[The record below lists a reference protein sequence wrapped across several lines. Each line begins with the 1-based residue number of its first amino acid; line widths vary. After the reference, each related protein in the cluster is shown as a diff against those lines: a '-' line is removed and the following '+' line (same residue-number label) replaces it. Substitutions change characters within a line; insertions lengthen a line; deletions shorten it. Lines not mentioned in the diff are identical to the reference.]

1 MTLWQSYILSSI
13 VFILFNNA
21 IGKTLFQI
29 PTCIPVLMDWSTD
42 PKMLEDRSFYKL
54 GESIFDHK
62 KKVLVIGILSCMVLG
77 SLISLGPN
85 WAESWGEGD
94 LESVE
99 AGDLRKSA
107 FASEDEGNQSE
118 NFILLINHPT
128 LDDSS
133 QEWQSAV
140 ISALSEFESMDNV
153 TIQYSWET
161 SGEKRNK
168 FVYQDD
174 DGFWAKNKVKL
185 SIERKE
191 AKQIYDENWEDIEV
205 DSEFNSWRTG
215 DLAIDVIFDSR
226 IQDDLVKAELISG
239 PLSLIIL
246 GIVFGTIIAALLP
259 IGVAVLTVIS
269 AMGVTIWL
277 SNVTDVTQYA
287 LNIITLIGIGVSVD
301 YSLFMVNR
309 FREELNHGRD
319 IRTSTAITV
328 ATAGKAVFF
337 SGITV
342 AIGLMGMLFFEN
354 TGLPSLGIGGTLAVS
369 IAMVFSVIVLPAILA
384 LMGHKVFKGKIPFS
398 FSTENEKEDGAWARI
413 ANFVMERPWAVLIPT
428 LVILLGAGLP
438 FLQADFSIASRDALP
453 PDDETRMGF
462 ELIDE
467 KWPEGAVNRAMI
479 VIDFDG
485 EDPLEENNLVT
496 MHRWMKGYLDDD
508 RVINASGFALP
519 SVDMNESEVLQF
531 WQTPDE
537 FLDNETIASRE
548 YLRDQFISDNVTIV
562 LFSLTGTIT
571 GESSREFVSDVRS
584 ERGEL
589 LSELNTGDDGV
600 LMVAG
605 FAAYSLDVLDAI
617 IENLPLALAFILIA
631 TVILIFI
638 QVRSI
643 IIPIK
648 AIIMNILSVSASF
661 GMLVFVFQ
669 WGNGA
674 ELLNFTPQPIETTN
688 PIILFCI
695 VFGLSMDYEVLML
708 SRIHE
713 EWERTGDN
721 TLAVANGLQK
731 TGRLITGAAAIMVVV
746 FSAFGLSS
754 VVILKQIGFGL
765 ALAILLDAT
774 IVRALVVPATMRLMG
789 KANWW
794 SPKWMNRLF
803 PVKNDSVE
811 DHLEDK

>member
-1 MTLWQSYILSSI
+1 
-13 VFILFNNA
+13 
-21 IGKTLFQI
+21 
-29 PTCIPVLMDWSTD
+29 MDWSTD
-42 PKMLEDRSFYKL
+42 PKMLEGRSFYKL

-62 KKVLVIGILSCMVLG
+62 KKTLVIGILSCMILG
-77 SLISLGPN
+77 SLISMGPN

-118 NFILLINHPT
+118 DFILLINHPT

-133 QEWQSAV
+133 PEWQLAV
-140 ISALSEFESMDNV
+140 TTALAEFHDMDDV

-161 SGEKRNK
+161 SGEKRDK
-168 FVYQDD
+168 FVYQDE

-191 AKQIYDENWEDIEV
+191 AKQIYDENWEDIKV

-226 IQDDLVKAELISG
+226 IQDDLIKAELISG

-309 FREELNHGRD
+309 FREELNNGRD

-384 LMGHKVFKGKIPFS
+384 LMGDKVFKGKIPFS
-398 FSTENEKEDGAWARI
+398 FSTENEKEDGAWAKI

-467 KWPEGAVNRAMI
+467 KWPEGAVNRAMV

-485 EDPLEENNLVT
+485 EDPLEENNLIA
-496 MHRWMKGYLDDD
+496 MYSWMKNHLDDD
-508 RVINASGFALP
+508 RVINASGYALP
-519 SVDMNESEVLQF
+519 SENMNESEVLQF

-537 FLDNETIASRE
+537 FLDNDTIASRE
-548 YLRDQFISDNVTIV
+548 YLREQFISDNITFVI
-562 LFSLTGTIT
+562 FSLTGTIT

-584 ERGEL
+584 ERGDL
-589 LSELNTGDDGV
+589 LSELNTGEDGV

-617 IENLPLALAFILIA
+617 IESLPTALAFILIA
-631 TVILIFI
+631 TIVLIFI
-638 QVRSI
+638 QVRSV

-794 SPKWMNRLF
+794 SPKWLDNLF
-803 PVKNDSVE
+803 PTKPQE
-811 DHLEDK
+811 PEEKTEE

>member
-1 MTLWQSYILSSI
+1 
-13 VFILFNNA
+13 
-21 IGKTLFQI
+21 
-29 PTCIPVLMDWSTD
+29 MDWSTD
-42 PKMLEDRSFYKL
+42 PKMLEGRAFYKL
-54 GESIFDHK
+54 GETVYDHHK
-62 KKVLVIGILSCMVLG
+62 KILIIGIFSCLLLG
-77 SLISLGPN
+77 SLISMGPN
-85 WAESWGEGD
+85 WAEAWGEGD

-99 AGDLRKSA
+99 AGDLRDSA
-107 FASEDEGNQSE
+107 FASDEEGVE
-118 NFILLINHPT
+118 RFTLLINHPT

-133 QEWQSAV
+133 PEWQAAV
-140 ISALSEFESMDNV
+140 TEALKDYAVMDDV
-153 TIQYSWET
+153 TIEYSWDT
-161 SGEKRNK
+161 SGDKREK
-168 FVYQDD
+168 FVHQDE
-174 DGFWAKNKVKL
+174 DGFWAKNIVTIYL
-185 SIERKE
+185 DRKE
-191 AKQIYDENWEDIEV
+191 AKQLFSDNWDNIQV

-215 DLAIDVIFDSR
+215 GISIDVVFDTR
-226 IQDDLVKAELISG
+226 IQEDLIKAELISG

-246 GIVFGTIIAALLP
+246 GIVFGTLVAAVLP
-259 IGVAVLTVIS
+259 IGVAMLTVIS

-277 SNVTDVTQYA
+277 SNVTDVTQYS

-309 FREELNHGRD
+309 FREELNLGRD
-319 IRTSTAITV
+319 IRTSTAMTV

-369 IAMVFSVIVLPAILA
+369 IAMVFSVIVLPAIMVML
-384 LMGHKVFKGKIPFS
+384 GHRVFNGKIPFA
-398 FSTENEKEDGAWARI
+398 FSTENEQEDGAWARI

-453 PDDETRMGF
+453 PDDETRIGF
-462 ELIDE
+462 ELMDE
-467 KWPEGAVNRAMI
+467 KWPEDAVNAAMI

-485 EDPLEENNLVT
+485 EDPLAEENLVSV
-496 MHRWMKGYLDDD
+496 HRWMVNYLDDD
-508 RVINASGFALP
+508 RVLDAFGYALP
-519 SVDMNESEVLQF
+519 DSTMNETEVLQF

-537 FLDNETIASRE
+537 FLDNETIATRE
-548 YLRDQFISDNVTIV
+548 YVRTQFLSNNITYMI
-562 LFSLTGTIT
+562 FSLDGPIT
-571 GESSREFVSDVRS
+571 GEDSRSFVSDVRS

-589 LSELNTGDDGV
+589 LDDLQMGDDGV
-600 LMVAG
+600 LKVAG

-617 IENLPLALAFILIA
+617 VESLPIAIAFILIA
-631 TVILIFI
+631 TIVLIFI
-638 QVRSI
+638 QVRSV

-648 AIIMNILSVSASF
+648 AIVMNILSVSASF

-669 WGNGA
+669 WGYGA
-674 ELLNFTPQPIETTN
+674 DFLNFTPQPIETTN
-688 PIILFCI
+688 PVILFCI

-794 SPKWMNRLF
+794 SPKWLDNLF
-803 PVKNDSVE
+803 GSTKHQSEENSDE
-811 DHLEDK
+811 

>member
-1 MTLWQSYILSSI
+1 LKYGILSEG
-13 VFILFNNA
+13 F
-21 IGKTLFQI
+21 
-29 PTCIPVLMDWSTD
+29 MDWSTD
-42 PKMLEDRSFYKL
+42 PKMLEGRAFYKL
-54 GESIFDHK
+54 GETVYDHH
-62 KKVLVIGILSCMVLG
+62 KKVLIIGIFSCLLLG
-77 SLISLGPN
+77 SLISMGPN

-99 AGDLRKSA
+99 AGDLRDSA
-107 FASEDEGNQSE
+107 FASEEEGVE
-118 NFILLINHPT
+118 RFTLLINHPT
-128 LDDSS
+128 LNDSS
-133 QEWQSAV
+133 PEWQSAV
-140 ISALSEFESMDNV
+140 IEALEDYSEMDDV
-153 TIQYSWET
+153 TIEYSWET
-161 SGEKRNK
+161 TGDKREK
-168 FVYQDD
+168 FVHQDE
-174 DGFWAKNKVKL
+174 DGFWAKNIVTIYL
-185 SIERKE
+185 DRKE
-191 AKQIYDENWEDIEV
+191 AKQLFSDNWDNIEV
-205 DSEFNSWRTG
+205 DGEFNSWRTG
-215 DLAIDVIFDSR
+215 GIAIDVVFDTR
-226 IQDDLVKAELISG
+226 IQEDLIKAELISG

-246 GIVFGTIIAALLP
+246 GIVFGTLVAAILP
-259 IGVAVLTVIS
+259 IGVAMLTVVS

-309 FREELNHGRD
+309 FREELNLGRD
-319 IRTSTAITV
+319 IRTSTAMTV

-369 IAMVFSVIVLPAILA
+369 IAMVFSVIVLPAILVM
-384 LMGHKVFKGKIPFS
+384 LGHNVFKGKIPFA

-453 PDDETRMGF
+453 PDDETRIGF
-462 ELIDE
+462 ELMDE
-467 KWPEGAVNRAMI
+467 KWPEDAVNAAMI

-485 EDPLEENNLVT
+485 EDPLSEENLVSV
-496 MHRWMKGYLDDD
+496 HRWMVNYLDDD
-508 RVINASGFALP
+508 RVLDAFGYALP
-519 SVDMNESEVLQF
+519 DSSMNETEVLQF

-537 FLDNETIASRE
+537 FLDNETIATRE
-548 YLRDQFISDNVTIV
+548 YVRTQFLSNNITYMI
-562 LFSLTGTIT
+562 FSLDGPIT
-571 GESSREFVSDVRS
+571 GEDSRSFVSDVRS

-589 LSELNTGDDGV
+589 LDDLQMGDGGV
-600 LMVAG
+600 LKVAG

-617 IENLPLALAFILIA
+617 VESLPIAIAFILIA
-631 TVILIFI
+631 TIVLIFI
-638 QVRSI
+638 QVRSV

-648 AIIMNILSVSASF
+648 AIVMNILSVSASF

-669 WGNGA
+669 WGYGA
-674 ELLNFTPQPIETTN
+674 DFLNFTPQPIETTN
-688 PIILFCI
+688 PVILFCI

-794 SPKWMNRLF
+794 SPKWLDNLF
-803 PVKNDSVE
+803 GSKPQKLAE
-811 DHLEDK
+811 ETEEKL

>member
-1 MTLWQSYILSSI
+1 
-13 VFILFNNA
+13 
-21 IGKTLFQI
+21 
-29 PTCIPVLMDWSTD
+29 MDWSTD
-42 PKMLEDRSFYKL
+42 PKMLEGRAFYKL
-54 GESIFDHK
+54 GETVYDHH
-62 KKVLVIGILSCMVLG
+62 KKVLIIGIFSCLLLG

-99 AGDLRKSA
+99 AGDLRDSA
-107 FASEDEGNQSE
+107 FASEEEGVE
-118 NFILLINHPT
+118 RFTLLINHPT

-133 QEWQSAV
+133 PEWQSA
-140 ISALSEFESMDNV
+140 IIEALEDYSEMDDV
-153 TIQYSWET
+153 TIEYSWET
-161 SGEKRNK
+161 TGDKREK
-168 FVYQDD
+168 FVHQDE
-174 DGFWAKNKVKL
+174 DGFWAKNIVTIYL
-185 SIERKE
+185 DRKE
-191 AKQIYDENWEDIEV
+191 AKQLFSDNWDNIEV

-215 DLAIDVIFDSR
+215 GIAIDVVFDTR
-226 IQDDLVKAELISG
+226 IQEDLIKAELISG

-246 GIVFGTIIAALLP
+246 GIVFGTLVAAILP
-259 IGVAVLTVIS
+259 IGVAMLTVVS

-309 FREELNHGRD
+309 FREELNLGRD
-319 IRTSTAITV
+319 IRTSTAMTV

-369 IAMVFSVIVLPAILA
+369 IAMVFSVIVLPAILVM
-384 LMGHKVFKGKIPFS
+384 LGHNVFKGKIPFA

-453 PDDETRMGF
+453 PDDETRIGF
-462 ELIDE
+462 ELMDE
-467 KWPEGAVNRAMI
+467 KWPEDAVNAAMI

-485 EDPLEENNLVT
+485 EDPLAEENLVSV
-496 MHRWMKGYLDDD
+496 HRWMVNYLDDD
-508 RVINASGFALP
+508 RVLDAFGYALP
-519 SVDMNESEVLQF
+519 DSSMNETEVLQF

-537 FLDNETIASRE
+537 FLDNETIATRE
-548 YLRDQFISDNVTIV
+548 YVRTQFLSNNITYMI
-562 LFSLTGTIT
+562 FSLDGPIT
-571 GESSREFVSDVRS
+571 GEDSRSFVSDIRS

-589 LSELNTGDDGV
+589 LGDLEMGDGGV
-600 LMVAG
+600 LKVAG

-617 IENLPLALAFILIA
+617 VESLPIAIAFILIA
-631 TVILIFI
+631 TIVLIFI
-638 QVRSI
+638 QVRSV

-648 AIIMNILSVSASF
+648 AIVMNILSVSASF

-669 WGNGA
+669 WGYGA
-674 ELLNFTPQPIETTN
+674 DFLNFTPQPIETTN
-688 PIILFCI
+688 PVILFCI

-794 SPKWMNRLF
+794 SPKWLDNILG
-803 PVKNDSVE
+803 VKPQKLGE
-811 DHLEDK
+811 EAKEKL

>member
-1 MTLWQSYILSSI
+1 
-13 VFILFNNA
+13 
-21 IGKTLFQI
+21 
-29 PTCIPVLMDWSTD
+29 MDWSTD
-42 PKMLEDRSFYKL
+42 PKMLEGRAFYKL
-54 GESIFDHK
+54 GETVYDHH
-62 KKVLVIGILSCMVLG
+62 KKVLIIGIFSCLLLG
-77 SLISLGPN
+77 SLISMGPN

-99 AGDLRKSA
+99 AGELRDSA
-107 FASEDEGNQSE
+107 FAADEEGVE
-118 NFILLINHPT
+118 RFTLLINHPT

-133 QEWQSAV
+133 LVWQSAV
-140 ISALSEFESMDNV
+140 IEALEDYSEMDDV
-153 TIQYSWET
+153 TIEYSWET
-161 SGEKRNK
+161 TGDKREK
-168 FVYQDD
+168 FVHQDE
-174 DGFWAKNKVKL
+174 DGFWAKNIVTIYL
-185 SIERKE
+185 DRKE
-191 AKQIYDENWEDIEV
+191 AKQLFSDNWDNIEV

-215 DLAIDVIFDSR
+215 GIAIDVVFDTR
-226 IQDDLVKAELISG
+226 IQEDLIKAELISG

-246 GIVFGTIIAALLP
+246 GIVFGTLVAAILP
-259 IGVAVLTVIS
+259 IGVAMLTVVS

-309 FREELNHGRD
+309 FREELNLGRD
-319 IRTSTAITV
+319 IRTSTAMTV

-369 IAMVFSVIVLPAILA
+369 IAMVFSVIVLPAILVM
-384 LMGHKVFKGKIPFS
+384 LGHNVFKGKIPFA
-398 FSTENEKEDGAWARI
+398 FSTENEKEDGAWAKI

-453 PDDETRMGF
+453 PDDETRIGF
-462 ELIDE
+462 ELMDE
-467 KWPEGAVNRAMI
+467 KWPEDAVNAAMI

-485 EDPLEENNLVT
+485 EDPLAEENLLSV
-496 MHRWMKGYLDDD
+496 HRWMVNYLDDD
-508 RVINASGFALP
+508 RVLDAFGYALP
-519 SVDMNESEVLQF
+519 DSSMNETEVLQF

-537 FLDNETIASRE
+537 FLDNETIATRE
-548 YLRDQFISDNVTIV
+548 YVRTQFLSNNITYMI
-562 LFSLTGTIT
+562 FSLDGPIT
-571 GESSREFVSDVRS
+571 GEDSRSFVSDIRS

-589 LSELNTGDDGV
+589 LDDLQMGDGGV
-600 LMVAG
+600 LKVAG

-617 IENLPLALAFILIA
+617 VESLPVAIAFILIA
-631 TVILIFI
+631 TIVLIFI
-638 QVRSI
+638 QVRSV

-648 AIIMNILSVSASF
+648 AIVMNILSVSASF

-669 WGNGA
+669 WGYGA
-674 ELLNFTPQPIETTN
+674 DFLNFTPQPIETTN
-688 PIILFCI
+688 PVILFCI

-794 SPKWMNRLF
+794 SPKWLDNLF
-803 PVKNDSVE
+803 GSKPQKLEE
-811 DHLEDK
+811 DTREKL

>member
-1 MTLWQSYILSSI
+1 
-13 VFILFNNA
+13 
-21 IGKTLFQI
+21 
-29 PTCIPVLMDWSTD
+29 MDWSTD
-42 PKMLEDRSFYKL
+42 PKMLEGRAFYKL

-62 KKVLVIGILSCMVLG
+62 KKVLVIGILSCMLLG
-77 SLISLGPN
+77 SLISMGPN

-94 LESVE
+94 LESIE

-118 NFILLINHPT
+118 HFILLINHPT

-133 QEWQSAV
+133 EVWQQAV
-140 ISALSEFESMDNV
+140 TLALAEFRDMDDV

-161 SGEKRNK
+161 SGEQRNK
-168 FVYQDD
+168 FVYQDE
-174 DGFWAKNKVKL
+174 DGFWAKNKVKISL
-185 SIERKE
+185 DRKE
-191 AKQIYDENWEDIEV
+191 AKEIYDENWEDIEV
-205 DSEFNSWRTG
+205 DSEFNYWRTG
-215 DLAIDVIFDSR
+215 DLAVDVIFDSR
-226 IQDDLVKAELISG
+226 IQDDLIKAELISG

-277 SNVTDVTQYA
+277 SNTTDVTQYA

-309 FREELNHGRD
+309 FREELNNGCD
-319 IRTSTAITV
+319 IKTSTAITV

-354 TGLPSLGIGGTLAVS
+354 TGLPSLGIGGTLSVS

-384 LMGHKVFKGKIPFS
+384 LMGHRVFKGKIPFS
-398 FSTENEKEDGAWARI
+398 FSIENEKEDGAWAKI

-438 FLQADFSIASRDALP
+438 FLQADFSVASRDALP

-467 KWPEGAVNRAMI
+467 KWPDGAVNRAMI

-485 EDPLEENNLVT
+485 EDPLEENNLIT
-496 MHRWMKGYLDDD
+496 MHHWMKDYLDDN
-508 RVINASGFALP
+508 RVINASGYALP
-519 SVDMNESEVLQF
+519 SANMNESEVLQF

-537 FLDNETIASRE
+537 FLDSDTIASRE
-548 YLRDQFISDNVTIV
+548 YLREQFISENITFVI
-562 LFSLTGTIT
+562 FSLTGTIT
-571 GESSREFVSDVRS
+571 GETSRDFVSDVRS

-589 LSELNTGDDGV
+589 LSELNTGEGGV

-631 TVILIFI
+631 TIILIFI
-638 QVRSI
+638 QVRSV

-794 SPKWMNRLF
+794 SPKWLDKLF
-803 PVKNDSVE
+803 PTKSQELEEKPE
-811 DHLEDK
+811 D

>member
-1 MTLWQSYILSSI
+1 
-13 VFILFNNA
+13 
-21 IGKTLFQI
+21 
-29 PTCIPVLMDWSTD
+29 MDWSTD
-42 PKMLEDRSFYKL
+42 PKMLEGRAFYKL
-54 GESIFDHK
+54 GETVYDHH
-62 KKVLVIGILSCMVLG
+62 KKVLIIGIFSCLLLG
-77 SLISLGPN
+77 SLISMGPN

-99 AGDLRKSA
+99 AGDLRDSA
-107 FASEDEGNQSE
+107 FASEEEGVE
-118 NFILLINHPT
+118 RFTLLINHPT
-128 LDDSS
+128 LNDSS
-133 QEWQSAV
+133 SEWQSAV
-140 ISALSEFESMDNV
+140 IEALEDYSEMDDV
-153 TIQYSWET
+153 TIEYSWET
-161 SGEKRNK
+161 TGDKREK
-168 FVYQDD
+168 FVHQDE
-174 DGFWAKNKVKL
+174 DGFWAKNIVTIYL
-185 SIERKE
+185 DRKE
-191 AKQIYDENWEDIEV
+191 AKQLFSDNWDNIEV
-205 DSEFNSWRTG
+205 DNEFNSWRTG
-215 DLAIDVIFDSR
+215 GIAIDVVFDTR
-226 IQDDLVKAELISG
+226 IQEDLIKAELISG

-246 GIVFGTIIAALLP
+246 GIVFGTLVAAILP
-259 IGVAVLTVIS
+259 IGVAMLTVVS

-309 FREELNHGRD
+309 FREELNLGRD
-319 IRTSTAITV
+319 IRTSTAMTV

-369 IAMVFSVIVLPAILA
+369 IAMVFSVIVLPAILVM
-384 LMGHKVFKGKIPFS
+384 LGHNVFKGKIPFA
-398 FSTENEKEDGAWARI
+398 FSTDNEKEDGAWARI

-453 PDDETRMGF
+453 PDDETRIGF
-462 ELIDE
+462 ELMDE
-467 KWPEGAVNRAMI
+467 KWPEDAVNAAMI

-485 EDPLEENNLVT
+485 EDPLAEENLISV
-496 MHRWMKGYLDDD
+496 HRWMVNYLGDD
-508 RVINASGFALP
+508 RVLDAFGYALP
-519 SVDMNESEVLQF
+519 DSSMNETEVLQF

-537 FLDNETIASRE
+537 FLDNETIATRE
-548 YLRDQFISDNVTIV
+548 YVRTQFLSNNITYMI
-562 LFSLTGTIT
+562 FSLDGPIT
-571 GESSREFVSDVRS
+571 GEDSRSFVSDIRS

-589 LSELNTGDDGV
+589 LDDLQMGEGGV
-600 LMVAG
+600 LKVAG

-617 IENLPLALAFILIA
+617 VESLPIAIAFILIA
-631 TVILIFI
+631 TIVLIFI
-638 QVRSI
+638 QVRSV

-648 AIIMNILSVSASF
+648 AIVMNILSVSASF

-669 WGNGA
+669 WGYGA
-674 ELLNFTPQPIETTN
+674 DFLNFTPQPIETTN
-688 PIILFCI
+688 PVILFCI

-794 SPKWMNRLF
+794 SPKWLDNLF
-803 PVKNDSVE
+803 GSTKQKPKEKSE
-811 DHLEDK
+811 E

>member
-1 MTLWQSYILSSI
+1 
-13 VFILFNNA
+13 
-21 IGKTLFQI
+21 
-29 PTCIPVLMDWSTD
+29 MDWSTD
-42 PKMLEDRSFYKL
+42 PKMLEGRAFYKL
-54 GESIFDHK
+54 GETVYDHH
-62 KKVLVIGILSCMVLG
+62 KKVLIIGIFSCLLLG
-77 SLISLGPN
+77 SLISMGPN

-99 AGDLRKSA
+99 AGELRDSA
-107 FASEDEGNQSE
+107 FASDEEGVE
-118 NFILLINHPT
+118 RFTLLINHPT

-133 QEWQSAV
+133 LVWQSAV
-140 ISALSEFESMDNV
+140 IEALEDYSEMDDV
-153 TIQYSWET
+153 TIEYSWET
-161 SGEKRNK
+161 TGDKREK
-168 FVYQDD
+168 FVHQDE
-174 DGFWAKNKVKL
+174 DGFWAKNIVTIYL
-185 SIERKE
+185 DRKE
-191 AKQIYDENWEDIEV
+191 AKQLFSDNWDNIEV

-215 DLAIDVIFDSR
+215 GIAIDVVFDTR
-226 IQDDLVKAELISG
+226 IQEDLIKAELISG

-246 GIVFGTIIAALLP
+246 GIVFGTLVAAILP
-259 IGVAVLTVIS
+259 IGVAMLTVVS

-309 FREELNHGRD
+309 FREELNLGRD
-319 IRTSTAITV
+319 IRTSTAMTV

-369 IAMVFSVIVLPAILA
+369 IAMVFSVIVLPAILVM
-384 LMGHKVFKGKIPFS
+384 LGHNVFKGKIPFA
-398 FSTENEKEDGAWARI
+398 FSTENEKEDGAWAKI

-453 PDDETRMGF
+453 PDDETRIGF
-462 ELIDE
+462 ELMDE
-467 KWPEGAVNRAMI
+467 KWPEDAVNAAMI

-485 EDPLEENNLVT
+485 EDPLAEENLLSV
-496 MHRWMKGYLDDD
+496 HRWMVNYLDDD
-508 RVINASGFALP
+508 RVLDAFGYALP
-519 SVDMNESEVLQF
+519 DSSMNETEVLQF
-531 WQTPDE
+531 WQNPDE
-537 FLDNETIASRE
+537 FLDNETIATRE
-548 YLRDQFISDNVTIV
+548 YVRTQFLSNNITYMI
-562 LFSLTGTIT
+562 FSLDGPIT
-571 GESSREFVSDVRS
+571 GEDSRSFVSDIRS

-589 LSELNTGDDGV
+589 LDDLQMGDGGV
-600 LMVAG
+600 LKVAG

-617 IENLPLALAFILIA
+617 VESLPVAIAFILIA
-631 TVILIFI
+631 TIVLIFI
-638 QVRSI
+638 QVRSV

-648 AIIMNILSVSASF
+648 AIVMNILSVSASF

-669 WGNGA
+669 WGYGA
-674 ELLNFTPQPIETTN
+674 DFLNFTPQPIETTN
-688 PIILFCI
+688 PVILFCI

-794 SPKWMNRLF
+794 SPKWLDNLF
-803 PVKNDSVE
+803 GSKPQK
-811 DHLEDK
+811 LEEETREKL

>member
-1 MTLWQSYILSSI
+1 
-13 VFILFNNA
+13 
-21 IGKTLFQI
+21 
-29 PTCIPVLMDWSTD
+29 MDWSTD
-42 PKMLEDRSFYKL
+42 PKMLENRSFFKL

-62 KKVLVIGILSCMVLG
+62 KKVLVIGILSCMLLG
-77 SLISLGPN
+77 SLVSMGPN

-107 FASEDEGNQSE
+107 FASENEGNQSE
-118 NFILLINHPT
+118 DFILLINHPS
-128 LDDSS
+128 LNDSS
-133 QEWQSAV
+133 PEWQQAV
-140 ISALSEFESMDNV
+140 ISALAEFHDMDDV

-168 FVYQDD
+168 FVYQDE
-174 DGFWAKNKVKL
+174 DGFWAKNKVKI
-185 SIERKE
+185 STDRKE
-191 AKQIYDENWEDIEV
+191 AKQIYDENWEDIKV
-205 DSEFNSWRTG
+205 DSEFNFWRTG

-226 IQDDLVKAELISG
+226 IQDDLIKAELISG

-309 FREELNHGRD
+309 FREELNNGRD

-384 LMGHKVFKGKIPFS
+384 LIGNKVFKGKIPFS
-398 FSTENEKEDGAWARI
+398 FSTENEKEDGAWAKI

-453 PDDETRMGF
+453 PDDETRIGF

-485 EDPLEENNLVT
+485 EDPLEENNLIT
-496 MHRWMKGYLDDD
+496 MYHWMKNYLDDE

-519 SVDMNESEVLQF
+519 SVDMSESEVLQF

-537 FLDNETIASRE
+537 FLDNDTIANRE
-548 YLRDQFISDNVTIV
+548 YLKDQFISDNITFV

-584 ERGEL
+584 DRDEL
-589 LSELNTGDDGV
+589 LSDLNTGDDGV

-617 IENLPLALAFILIA
+617 VENLPIALAFILIA
-631 TVILIFI
+631 TIILIFI
-638 QVRSI
+638 QVRSV

-794 SPKWMNRLF
+794 SPKWMDKLF
-803 PVKNDSVE
+803 PVKKISQDEQSDE
-811 DHLEDK
+811 

>member
-1 MTLWQSYILSSI
+1 ME
-13 VFILFNNA
+13 
-21 IGKTLFQI
+21 
-29 PTCIPVLMDWSTD
+29 WSTD
-42 PKMLEDRSFYKL
+42 PKMLEGRAFYKL
-54 GESIFDHK
+54 GETVHDHHK
-62 KKVLVIGILSCMVLG
+62 KILIIGIFSCLLLG
-77 SLISLGPN
+77 SLISMGPN
-85 WAESWGEGD
+85 WAEAWGEGD

-99 AGDLRKSA
+99 AGDLRDSA
-107 FASEDEGNQSE
+107 FASDEEGIE
-118 NFILLINHPT
+118 RFTLLINHPT

-133 QEWQSAV
+133 LEWRAAV
-140 ISALSEFESMDNV
+140 TEALKDYAVMDDV
-153 TIQYSWET
+153 TIEYSWDT
-161 SGEKRNK
+161 SGDKREK
-168 FVYQDD
+168 FIHQDE
-174 DGFWAKNKVKL
+174 DGFWAKNIVTIYL
-185 SIERKE
+185 DRKE
-191 AKQIYDENWEDIEV
+191 AKQLFSDNWDNIQV
-205 DSEFNSWRTG
+205 DGEFKSWRTG
-215 DLAIDVIFDSR
+215 GISIDVVFDTR
-226 IQDDLVKAELISG
+226 IQEDLIKAELISG

-246 GIVFGTIIAALLP
+246 GIVFGTLVAAVLP
-259 IGVAVLTVIS
+259 IGVAMLTVIS

-277 SNVTDVTQYA
+277 SNITDVTQYS

-309 FREELNHGRD
+309 FREELNLGRD
-319 IRTSTAITV
+319 VRTSTAMTV

-369 IAMVFSVIVLPAILA
+369 IAMVFSVIVLPAIMVML
-384 LMGHKVFKGKIPFS
+384 GHRVFKGKIPFA

-453 PDDETRMGF
+453 PDDETRIGF
-462 ELIDE
+462 DLMDE
-467 KWPEGAVNRAMI
+467 KWPEDAVNSAMI

-485 EDPLEENNLVT
+485 EDPLAEENLVSV
-496 MHRWMKGYLDDD
+496 HRWMVDYLDDD
-508 RVINASGFALP
+508 RVLNAFGYALP
-519 SVDMNESEVLQF
+519 NSSMNETEVLQF

-537 FLDNETIASRE
+537 FLDNETIATRE
-548 YLRDQFISDNVTIV
+548 YVRNQFLSNNITYLI
-562 LFSLTGTIT
+562 FSLDGPIT
-571 GESSREFVSDVRS
+571 GEDSRSFVSDLRS

-589 LSELNTGDDGV
+589 LDDLQMGDNGV
-600 LMVAG
+600 LKVAG

-617 IENLPLALAFILIA
+617 VENLPIAIAFILIA
-631 TVILIFI
+631 TIVLIFI
-638 QVRSI
+638 QVRSV

-648 AIIMNILSVSASF
+648 AIVMNILSVSASF

-669 WGNGA
+669 WGYGA
-674 ELLNFTPQPIETTN
+674 DFLNFTPQPIETTN
-688 PIILFCI
+688 PVILFCI

-794 SPKWMNRLF
+794 SPKWLDKLF
-803 PVKNDSVE
+803 PSRNTHE
-811 DHLEDK
+811 LQENLEK

>member
-1 MTLWQSYILSSI
+1 ME
-13 VFILFNNA
+13 
-21 IGKTLFQI
+21 
-29 PTCIPVLMDWSTD
+29 WSTD
-42 PKMLEDRSFYKL
+42 PKMLEGRAFYKL
-54 GESIFDHK
+54 GETVHDHH
-62 KKVLVIGILSCMVLG
+62 KKVLIIGILSCLLLG
-77 SLISLGPN
+77 SLISMGPN

-99 AGDLRKSA
+99 AGDLRDSA
-107 FASEDEGNQSE
+107 FASDEEGVE
-118 NFILLINHPT
+118 RFTLLINHPT

-133 QEWQSAV
+133 TEWQTAV
-140 ISALSEFESMDNV
+140 IDALADFAEMEDV
-153 TIQYSWET
+153 TIDYSWNT
-161 SGEKRNK
+161 TGDKRDK
-168 FVYQDD
+168 FVHQDEE
-174 DGFWAKNKVKL
+174 GFWAKNIVTIYL
-185 SIERKE
+185 DRKD
-191 AKQIYDENWEDIEV
+191 AKQLFSDNWDNIDV

-215 DLAIDVIFDSR
+215 GIAIDVVFDTR
-226 IQDDLVKAELISG
+226 IQDDLIKAELVSG
-239 PLSLIIL
+239 PLTLIIL
-246 GIVFGTIIAALLP
+246 GIVFGTVIAALLP
-259 IGVAVLTVIS
+259 LGVAILTVIS

-309 FREELNHGRD
+309 FREELNLGRD
-319 IRTSTAITV
+319 IRTSIAMTV

-369 IAMVFSVIVLPAILA
+369 IAMVFSVIVLPAILVM
-384 LMGHKVFKGKIPFS
+384 LGHKVFKGKIPFA
-398 FSTENEKEDGAWARI
+398 FSTENEKEDGAWVRI

-428 LVILLGAGLP
+428 LIILLGAGLP

-453 PDDETRMGF
+453 PDDETRIGF
-462 ELIDE
+462 DLMDE
-467 KWPEGAVNRAMI
+467 KWPEGAVNAAMI

-485 EDPLEENNLVT
+485 EDPLQEQNLIAI
-496 MHRWMKGYLDDD
+496 HRWMVNYLDDD
-508 RVINASGFALP
+508 RVIDAFGYALP
-519 SVDMNESEVLQF
+519 ESSMNETEVVQF

-537 FLDNETIASRE
+537 SLDDETIATRE
-548 YLRDQFISDNVTIV
+548 FLRTQFISNNITY
-562 LFSLTGTIT
+562 LTFSLDGPIT
-571 GESSREFVSDVRS
+571 GEDSRSFVSDLRS
-584 ERGEL
+584 DRGGLLDEL
-589 LSELNTGDDGV
+589 QMGDNGV
-600 LMVAG
+600 LKVAG

-617 IENLPLALAFILIA
+617 VENLPIAIAFILIA
-631 TVILIFI
+631 TIVLIFI
-638 QVRSI
+638 QVKSVL
-643 IIPIK
+643 IPIK

-765 ALAILLDAT
+765 ALAILIDAT

-794 SPKWMNRLF
+794 SPKWLDKLF
-803 PVKNDSVE
+803 PSRNTHE
-811 DHLEDK
+811 LQENLEK

>member
-1 MTLWQSYILSSI
+1 
-13 VFILFNNA
+13 
-21 IGKTLFQI
+21 
-29 PTCIPVLMDWSTD
+29 MDWSTD
-42 PKMLEDRSFYKL
+42 PKMLEGRAFYKL
-54 GESIFDHK
+54 GETVYDHH
-62 KKVLVIGILSCMVLG
+62 KKVLIIGIFSCLLLG
-77 SLISLGPN
+77 SLISMGPN

-99 AGDLRKSA
+99 AGDLRDSA
-107 FASEDEGNQSE
+107 FASEEEGVE
-118 NFILLINHPT
+118 RFTLLINHPT

-133 QEWQSAV
+133 PEWQAAV
-140 ISALSEFESMDNV
+140 VDALKDYSEMDDV
-153 TIQYSWET
+153 TIEYSWET
-161 SGEKRNK
+161 TGDKREK
-168 FVYQDD
+168 FVHQDD
-174 DGFWAKNKVKL
+174 DGFWAKNIVTIYL
-185 SIERKE
+185 DRKE
-191 AKQIYDENWEDIEV
+191 AKQLFSDNWDNIEV

-215 DLAIDVIFDSR
+215 GIAIDVVFDTR
-226 IQDDLVKAELISG
+226 IQEDLIKAELISG

-246 GIVFGTIIAALLP
+246 GIVFGTLVAAILP
-259 IGVAVLTVIS
+259 IGVAMLTVVS

-309 FREELNHGRD
+309 FREELNLGRD
-319 IRTSTAITV
+319 IRTSTAMTV

-369 IAMVFSVIVLPAILA
+369 IAMVFSVIVLPAILVM
-384 LMGHKVFKGKIPFS
+384 LGHNVFKGKIPFA

-453 PDDETRMGF
+453 PDDETRIGF
-462 ELIDE
+462 ELMDE
-467 KWPEGAVNRAMI
+467 KWPEDAVNAAMI

-485 EDPLEENNLVT
+485 EDPLAEENLVSV
-496 MHRWMKGYLDDD
+496 HRWMVNYLDDD
-508 RVINASGFALP
+508 RVLDAFGYALP
-519 SVDMNESEVLQF
+519 DSSMNETEVLQF

-537 FLDNETIASRE
+537 FLDNETIATRE
-548 YLRDQFISDNVTIV
+548 YVRTQFLSNNITYMI
-562 LFSLTGTIT
+562 FSLDGPIT
-571 GESSREFVSDVRS
+571 GEDSRSFVSDVRS

-589 LSELNTGDDGV
+589 LDDLQMGDGGV
-600 LMVAG
+600 LKVAG

-617 IENLPLALAFILIA
+617 VESLPIAIAFILIA
-631 TVILIFI
+631 TIVLIFI
-638 QVRSI
+638 QVRSV

-648 AIIMNILSVSASF
+648 AIVMNILSVSASF

-669 WGNGA
+669 WGYGA
-674 ELLNFTPQPIETTN
+674 DFLNFTPQPIETTN
-688 PIILFCI
+688 PVILFCI

-794 SPKWMNRLF
+794 SPKWLDNLF
-803 PVKNDSVE
+803 GSKPQKLAE
-811 DHLEDK
+811 ETEEKL

>member
-1 MTLWQSYILSSI
+1 ME
-13 VFILFNNA
+13 
-21 IGKTLFQI
+21 
-29 PTCIPVLMDWSTD
+29 WSTD
-42 PKMLEDRSFYKL
+42 PKMLEGRAFYKL
-54 GESIFDHK
+54 GETVYDHH
-62 KKVLVIGILSCMVLG
+62 KKVLIIGILSCLLLG

-85 WAESWGEGD
+85 WAEAWGEGD

-99 AGDLRKSA
+99 AGDLRNSA
-107 FASEDEGNQSE
+107 FASEEEGVE
-118 NFILLINHPT
+118 RFTLLIHHPEF
-128 LDDSS
+128 DDSS
-133 QEWQSAV
+133 PEWQVAV
-140 ISALSEFESMDNV
+140 TDALADFEQMEDV
-153 TIQYSWET
+153 EIQYSWTT
-161 SGEKRNK
+161 SGEQRDK
-168 FVYQDD
+168 FVHQDEE
-174 DGFWAKNKVKL
+174 GFWAKNIVTIYL
-185 SIERKE
+185 DRKE
-191 AKQIYDENWEDIEV
+191 AKQLFSDNWDSIEI

-215 DLAIDVIFDSR
+215 GIAIDVVFDTR
-226 IQDDLVKAELISG
+226 IQEDLIKAELISG

-246 GIVFGTIIAALLP
+246 GIVFGTIVAAILP
-259 IGVAVLTVIS
+259 IGVAMLTVIS

-277 SNVTDVTQYA
+277 SNTTDVTQYA

-301 YSLFMVNR
+301 YSLFMVYR
-309 FREELNHGRD
+309 FREELSNGRD
-319 IRTSTAITV
+319 TRTSTAMTV

-369 IAMVFSVIVLPAILA
+369 IAMVFSIVVLPAIMVMLGTRLDKDA
-384 LMGHKVFKGKIPFS
+384 FLISIPLKKQPLKIPNKIKFA
-398 FSTENEKEDGAWARI
+398 FSTEGEKEDGAWARI

-428 LVILLGAGLP
+428 LVVLLGAGLP

-453 PDDETRMGF
+453 PDDETRIGF
-462 ELIDE
+462 DLMDE
-467 KWPEGAVNRAMI
+467 KWPEDAVNAAMI

-485 EDPLEENNLVT
+485 QDPLLEENLVAV
-496 MHRWMKGYLDDD
+496 HRWMVNYLDDD
-508 RVINASGFALP
+508 RVLDAFGYALP
-519 SVDMNESEVLQF
+519 YSTMNETDVLQF

-537 FLDNETIASRE
+537 LLDNETIATRE
-548 YLRDQFISDNVTIV
+548 YFRAQFLSNNITYLI
-562 LFSLTGTIT
+562 FSLDGPIT
-571 GESSREFVSDVRS
+571 GEESRSFVSDLRD
-584 ERGEL
+584 ERGDL
-589 LSELNTGDDGV
+589 LNQLQIGENGV
-600 LMVAG
+600 LKVAG

-617 IENLPLALAFILIA
+617 IENLPIAIAFILTA
-631 TVILIFI
+631 TIVLIFI
-638 QVRSI
+638 QVRSV

-669 WGNGA
+669 WGYGS
-674 ELLNFTPQPIETTN
+674 EFLNFTPQPIETTN
-688 PIILFCI
+688 PVILFCI

-794 SPKWMNRLF
+794 SPKWLDNLF
-803 PVKNDSVE
+803 TSTE
-811 DHLEDK
+811 SELEEGLDD

>member
-1 MTLWQSYILSSI
+1 ME
-13 VFILFNNA
+13 
-21 IGKTLFQI
+21 
-29 PTCIPVLMDWSTD
+29 WSTD
-42 PKMLEDRSFYKL
+42 PKMLEGRAFYKL
-54 GESIFDHK
+54 GETVYDHH
-62 KKVLVIGILSCMVLG
+62 KKVLIIGILSCLMLG

-85 WAESWGEGD
+85 WAEAWGEGD

-99 AGDLRKSA
+99 AGDLRNSA
-107 FASEDEGNQSE
+107 FASEEEGVE
-118 NFILLINHPT
+118 RFTLLIHHPDF
-128 LDDSS
+128 DDSS
-133 QEWQSAV
+133 PEWQVAV
-140 ISALSEFESMDNV
+140 TDALADFEQMEDV
-153 TIQYSWET
+153 EIQYSWTT
-161 SGEKRNK
+161 SGEQRDK
-168 FVYQDD
+168 FVHQDD
-174 DGFWAKNKVKL
+174 EGFWAKNIVTIYL
-185 SIERKE
+185 DRKE
-191 AKQIYDENWEDIEV
+191 AKQLFSDNWDSIEI

-215 DLAIDVIFDSR
+215 GIAIDVVFDTR
-226 IQDDLVKAELISG
+226 IQEDLITAELISG

-246 GIVFGTIIAALLP
+246 GIVFGTIVAAILP
-259 IGVAVLTVIS
+259 IGVAMLTVIS

-277 SNVTDVTQYA
+277 SNTTDVTQYA

-301 YSLFMVNR
+301 YSLFMVYR
-309 FREELNHGRD
+309 FREELSNGRD
-319 IRTSTAITV
+319 TRTSTAMTV

-369 IAMVFSVIVLPAILA
+369 IAMVFSIVVLPAIMVMLGTRLDKDA
-384 LMGHKVFKGKIPFS
+384 FLISIPLKKQPLKIPNKIKFA
-398 FSTENEKEDGAWARI
+398 FSTEGEKEDGAWARI

-428 LVILLGAGLP
+428 LVVLLGAGLP

-453 PDDETRMGF
+453 PDDETRIGF
-462 ELIDE
+462 DLMDE
-467 KWPEGAVNRAMI
+467 KWPEDAVNAAMI

-485 EDPLEENNLVT
+485 QDPLLEENLVAV
-496 MHRWMKGYLDDD
+496 HRWMVNYLDDD
-508 RVINASGFALP
+508 RVLDAFGYALP
-519 SVDMNESEVLQF
+519 YSTMNETDVLQF

-537 FLDNETIASRE
+537 LLDNETIATRE
-548 YLRDQFISDNVTIV
+548 YFRTQFLSNNITYLI
-562 LFSLTGTIT
+562 FSLDGPIT
-571 GESSREFVSDVRS
+571 GEESRSFVSDLRD
-584 ERGEL
+584 ERGDL
-589 LSELNTGDDGV
+589 LNQLQIGENGV
-600 LMVAG
+600 LKVAG

-617 IENLPLALAFILIA
+617 IENLPIAIAFILTA
-631 TVILIFI
+631 TIVLIFI
-638 QVRSI
+638 QVRSV
-643 IIPIK
+643 IIPVK

-669 WGNGA
+669 WGYGS
-674 ELLNFTPQPIETTN
+674 EFLNFTPQPIETTN
-688 PIILFCI
+688 PVILFCI

-794 SPKWMNRLF
+794 SPKWLDNLF
-803 PVKNDSVE
+803 TSTESDLEE
-811 DHLEDK
+811 DLDD